1 MPRLTDLVEKILL
14 GARFHTGLY
23 GTLSASQVRALNVQS
38 DQTGRYMT
46 HAEMTVGSGA
56 PLAALVERLGCE
68 LQAYVEPE
76 TQRIGT
82 GLVGLMGGVLDLAEP
97 TLTEFARTFVK
108 AAAILGSARAV
119 QILRGWVAGEDYRY
133 RIKVLLTGLRCDQP
147 LSLEEG
153 VQVTQLP
160 TGGYSSDLA
169 PHLPYS
175 VVSRGT
181 DLLDLAGR
189 ALLSING
196 TAGPALYRPSRAHG
210 DQPDWN
216 LRQVWAGGRIPCLM
230 TEGWRERFTEAL
242 SLACDCC
249 VRWTHIWRDVGDLAA
264 FNFGPGHEFRDVSPG
279 GDAVRLRQEHLETAR
294 DLDVQRHA
302 RAPSKSLD
310 MAIKRWVGSKRPY
323 ATLADRFIDLRIA
336 FEALYL
342 PRSRSELR
350 FRLALLGAWHLGA
363 DFDERRQY
371 YDLLRKAY
379 DRGSE
384 AVHTGAVK
392 DRSDN
397 RDTLAA
403 AQRACRT
410 AIMKR
415 LAESEKPAWD
425 EVEVALG
432 APTHEVFS

>member
-1 MPRLTDLVEKILL
+1 
-14 GARFHTGLY
+14 
-23 GTLSASQVRALNVQS
+23 
-38 DQTGRYMT
+38 MT
-46 HAEMTVGSGA
+46 HTEMTVRSRA

-82 GLVGLMGGVLDLAEP
+82 GLVGLMGGVLDSAEP

-119 QILRGWVAGEDYRY
+119 QILRGWVAGEGYRY

-153 VQVTQLP
+153 VQVTRLP

-196 TAGPALYRPSRAHG
+196 TAGPALYRPSRAHS

-230 TEGWRERFTEAL
+230 TEGWSERFTEAL

-249 VRWTHIWRDVGDLAA
+249 VRWTHIWRDVDDLAA

-279 GDAVRLRQEHLETAR
+279 GDAVRLRQEHLDSFPVSAVNE
-294 DLDVQRHA
+294 
-302 RAPSKSLD
+302 
-310 MAIKRWVGSKRPY
+310 
-323 ATLADRFIDLRIA
+323 
-336 FEALYL
+336 
-342 PRSRSELR
+342 
-350 FRLALLGAWHLGA
+350 
-363 DFDERRQY
+363 
-371 YDLLRKAY
+371 
-379 DRGSE
+379 RGSVVAGRGTAPAAKE
-384 AVHTGAVK
+384 SHGVNRWLGRCKYPCVGAIAEVGFLT
-392 DRSDN
+392 SVYTINALSVTN
-397 RDTLAA
+397 RAKSRVTRIRVGWGGPGCLD
-403 AQRACRT
+403 
-410 AIMKR
+410 
-415 LAESEKPAWD
+415 S
-425 EVEVALG
+425 
-432 APTHEVFS
+432 